1 MKKNEKLFHG
11 ALWFEEA
18 EGYLVARRF
27 TRAQMDAVSYEA
39 FFLERTRCQASITIE
54 LCTEATE
61 ISFSYKFLM
70 RSGVLSTFEVY
81 TNGCLTHLY
90 YDDTLADEGR
100 LSLSFEG
107 GKKHIEI
114 YLPNY
119 SEVGIKDF
127 FANGKYRAVT
137 KKKPKVLFFGDS
149 ITQGG
154 GSKRSAQTYVNVLKR
169 EMGYEILNLGIGGY
183 VFENNLVKEMPFSPD
198 KIVVA
203 LGTNHHGL
211 SEEESRARITSFF
224 DALTERYG
232 DMKKLVLLPVYCG
245 NPSISDRKE
254 KYKRLSRTIS
264 QIAGRYP
271 NVQIV
276 NAYDMIPHF
285 ADYYMED
292 FVHPNA
298 LGMELYGKNLAKAI
312 RKIKF

>member
-1 MKKNEKLFHG
+1 MNKIKKLFHG
-11 ALWFEEA
+11 VLGFEET

-27 TRAQMDAVSYEA
+27 TREQMDAVSYND
-39 FFLERTRCQASITIE
+39 FFLERTRCQASVTIE

-61 ISFSYKFLM
+61 ISFGYRFLM
-70 RSGVLSTFEVY
+70 RSGVLSSFEVY
-81 TNGCLTHLY
+81 TNGRLTHFY
-90 YDDTLADEGR
+90 YDDTLADEGE
-100 LSLSFEG
+100 LSLSFDE
-107 GKKHIEI
+107 GKKRIEI

-127 FANGKYRAVT
+127 SVNGAYRAVT
-137 KKKPKVLFFGDS
+137 KKKTKVLFFGDS

-154 GSKRSAQTYVNVLKR
+154 GSKRSAQTYVNVVKR

-203 LGTNHHGL
+203 LGTNHHGY
-211 SEEESRARITSFF
+211 SEEESRKRITSFF
-224 DALTERYG
+224 DALTEQYG

-245 NPSISDRKE
+245 NPGISDRKE
-254 KYKRLSRTIS
+254 KYKRLNRTIS
-264 QIAGRYP
+264 QIAGQYP

-292 FVHPNA
+292 LVHPNA
-298 LGMELYGKNLAKAI
+298 LGMELYGQNLVKAI